1 MSVLITGG
9 AGFIGGWLA
18 RTLAARGSEVDIV
31 DDFSRGSKDAFLD
44 ELVTTDGVRLFD
56 RDLLS
61 AEALRDLGVD
71 YRTIYHLA
79 ARVGVRNVIEAPYDT
94 LRDNVLL
101 AEMALDLARCQRAL
115 DRFVF
120 ASSSEVYGGSLEHF
134 DLPLP
139 TPEDTPIALAD
150 PNAPRST
157 YMMSKLYGEAMAR
170 HAGVPFTILRPHNVY
185 GPRMGMAHVIPEL
198 LKKAHE
204 APPGGKIEVFSV
216 DHTRTF
222 CFVDDAVE
230 MFIAAAEGPDCRGQ
244 ALNVGSQ
251 APEIAIGDLAEIV
264 IRTVGRML
272 SVKPAPAS
280 PGSPVRRCPD
290 MSRMTQLTDRTATTL
305 LEEGIA
311 RTYAWYRA
319 EVLEEMPA

>member
-18 RTLAARGSEVDIV
+18 RSLAARGNEVDIA
-31 DDFSRGSKDAFLD
+31 DDFSRGSKDAFLE
-44 ELVTTDGVRLFD
+44 ELLAVGGVRLID
-56 RDLLS
+56 RNLLE
-61 AEALRDLGVD
+61 AEALNDLGD
-71 YRTIYHLA
+71 GYLTIYHLA
-79 ARVGVRNVIEAPYDT
+79 ARVGVRNVIEAPYAT

-101 AEMALDLARCQRAL
+101 VERALDLARRQRSL

-120 ASSSEVYGGSLEHF
+120 ASTSEVYAGSLEHLN
-134 DLPLP
+134 LPLP
-139 TPEDTPIALAD
+139 TPEDTLIALAD
-150 PNAPRST
+150 LDAPRSA
-157 YMMSKLYGEAMAR
+157 YMLSKLYGEAMAR
-170 HAGVPFTILRPHNVY
+170 QAGVPFTVLRPHNVY

-204 APPGGKIEVFSV
+204 APTDGEIEVFST

-230 MFIAAAEGPDCRGQ
+230 MFIAAAKEPKCRGQ

-251 APEIAIGDLAEIV
+251 APEITIGDLARIV
-264 IRTVGRML
+264 IDTVGKAL
-272 SVKPAPAS
+272 SVKPAPAT
-280 PGSPVRRCPD
+280 PGSPRRRCPD
-290 MSRMTQLTDRTATTL
+290 MSRMTDLTALKAMTPL
-305 LEEGIA
+305 QEGVA